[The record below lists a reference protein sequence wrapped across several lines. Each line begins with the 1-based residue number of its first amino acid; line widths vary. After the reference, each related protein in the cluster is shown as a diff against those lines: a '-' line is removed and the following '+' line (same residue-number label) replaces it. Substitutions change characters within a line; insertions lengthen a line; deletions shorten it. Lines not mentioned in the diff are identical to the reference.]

1 VTSERVVENS
11 SQDVSPFAEMEVCV
25 VEGTKVE
32 LAFMISETTVEGS
45 GDEPLD
51 DRKLKMGRASSGVA
65 TEELDG
71 DGGTAIT
78 WGTDERRISG

>member
-1 VTSERVVENS
+1 VENS

-32 LAFMISETTVEGS
+32 LAFMISETTFDGL
-45 GDEPLD
+45 GDEPFD
-51 DRKLKMGRASSGVA
+51 DRKLKMGGASSGVA

-71 DGGTAIT
+71 DGGGTAIT